1 MSIEERM
8 TIDERR
14 KYLFGM
20 RQRYV
25 QASRQERGWL
35 LDEMMTVTGLHRKT
49 LTRLINGS
57 LLRKPRER
65 QRGSTYG
72 AAVDDAL
79 RVISETL
86 DHVCAERMTPNLVW
100 LAEHLALH
108 GELTTTPELL
118 AALGEISVSTVRR
131 RLARIQQ
138 DQPRLPRKGPERAN
152 QVTRDIPARRI
163 PWDEAQPGHFE
174 IDLVHHCG
182 ASASGDY
189 VHTLQ
194 LVDVATGWSERVA
207 LLGRSYRVME
217 WAFGY
222 VLARLPFPVL
232 ELHPDNG
239 SEFLNHHLLRFF
251 RERVSGAALSR
262 SRPYHKNDNR
272 KVEQKN
278 STLVR
283 AIIGYDRLD
292 TVEQTCLLNR
302 LYDQMWL
309 YYNFFQPVLHL
320 VEKEVIPIPGQL
332 ARVKRRFDQAQTP
345 FDRLCATDAIA
356 ESDRQRLQALR
367 DQTNPRQLR
376 QAISSLLDQ
385 LFALPPAVPG
395 SSQDVFKTM
404 LTPTIFQKGGDAS
417 VTFSFE

>member
-1 MSIEERM
+1 M
-8 TIDERR
+8 
-14 KYLFGM
+14 
-20 RQRYV
+20 
-25 QASRQERGWL
+25 A
-35 LDEMMTVTGLHRKT
+35 
-49 LTRLINGS
+49 
-57 LLRKPRER
+57 P
-65 QRGSTYG
+65 
-72 AAVDDAL
+72 

-86 DHVCAERMTPNLVW
+86 DNVCAERMTPNLVW

-152 QVTRDIPARRI
+152 QVTRDIPMRRI

-182 ASASGDY
+182 ASALGDY

-194 LVDVATGWSERVA
+194 WIDVATGWSERVA

-217 WAFGY
+217 WAFCY
-222 VLARLPFPVL
+222 ILARLPFPVL

-251 RERVSGAALSR
+251 RERVRDATLSR

-278 STLVR
+278 ATLVR
-283 AIIGYDRLD
+283 AVIGYDRLD

-320 VEKEVIPIPGQL
+320 VEKEVIPIPAQL

-356 ESDRQRLQALR
+356 DSDRQRLQVLR

-376 QAISSLLDQ
+376 QSIYRLRDQ

-404 LTPTIFQKGGDAS
+404 LVPTIFQKGGDAS

>member
-194 LVDVATGWSERVA
+194 LIDVATGWSERVA

-404 LTPTIFQKGGDAS
+404 LTPTIFQKGGDTS

>member
-25 QASRQERGWL
+25 QSSRQERGWL

-356 ESDRQRLQALR
+356 EADRQRLQALR

-376 QAISSLLDQ
+376 RAIYSLLDQ

-404 LTPTIFQKGGDAS
+404 LTPTIFQKGGDTS